1 MPYFPK
7 SRVITNLKANL
18 GEFTTKDGKDYVG
31 DYFITYD
38 GKQFTGKNPQDVL
51 VSPLIRITENNSIP
65 SKLIVSRDSLIFNS
79 LNKGGVNIL
88 EFKEPTQFYPS
99 PTKADYSNNKITRY
113 FAKQRTIRQFQ
124 IIEIDKLTY
133 EDLSS
138 LGGIYNYPLW
148 KPISLLWRI
157 SESLS
162 KDKTTHKFQE
172 TVKGTNQRILDI
184 KEKSFSGIK
193 QYLTNLEQFSKP

>member
-1 MPYFPK
+1 MPYYPK
-7 SRVITNLKANL
+7 SRFITDLKANY
-18 GEFTTKDGKDYVG
+18 GEFKTPDGKNYVG
-31 DYFITYD
+31 DYFTTYD
-38 GKQFTGKNPQDVL
+38 GISYTGKNPQDVKVILLTKVTQINQEQSRL
-51 VSPLIRITENNSIP
+51 VI
-65 SKLIVSRDSLIFNS
+65 SKDNIIFNQ
-79 LNKGGVNIL
+79 LNKGEINITEL
-88 EFKEPTQFYPS
+88 KEPNIFYPNPS
-99 PTKADYSNNKITRY
+99 TEDFKNQKITRY
-113 FAKQRTIRQFQ
+113 FAKQRTVRQFQ

-172 TVKGTNQRILDI
+172 TVKGTNQRIVDL